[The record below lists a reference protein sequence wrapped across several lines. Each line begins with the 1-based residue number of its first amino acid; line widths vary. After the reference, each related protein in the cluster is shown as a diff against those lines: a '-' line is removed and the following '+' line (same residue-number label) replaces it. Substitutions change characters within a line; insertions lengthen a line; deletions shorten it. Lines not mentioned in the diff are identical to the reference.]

1 MSDTP
6 FSDRFPGDKKLTPGV
21 WWHVAYTSKDDQGM
35 SIGNQEFRFDHSPH
49 TFALDRVD
57 HCLKELQDLFP
68 GEHILILSW
77 SMFTVPEAPS
87 DV

>member
-6 FSDRFPGDKKLTPGV
+6 FSDGFKAPFAPGV
-21 WWHVAYTSKDDQGM
+21 WWYIVYSAQAPYDSRIATISRKFNDRPT
-35 SIGNQEFRFDHSPH
+35 EFPI
-49 TFALDRVD
+49 DRVD
-57 HCLKELQDLFP
+57 YCQKSIQDMEVNK
-68 GEHILILSW
+68 GKQILILSW